1 MILYVT
7 SFNKKLYEATGK
19 NMIESFVKWKVE
31 GDLLITFEDSL
42 DLEIPKHRKFLFHNL
57 DQDPFLKN
65 WLDQNKDII
74 PTHLGGSFDGKFA
87 NVFNTRAASWFRKI
101 VAIRASLDKG
111 YDKII
116 FVDSD
121 SVFKMM
127 ITENYVEEVLEGNSM
142 FYHLGKLRRKN
153 DMGIE
158 SGFIGWD
165 LNNGGREYL
174 NLVINSFDSGE
185 FRKYTRWDDGYVFR
199 MIVEENPQIKTK
211 DLTKDLEST
220 IEVVP
225 NGPFKNFVTHHK
237 GVHWRQHGVAFNNK

>member
-42 DLEIPKHRKFLFHNL
+42 DLEIPKHKKFLFHNL
-57 DQDPFLKN
+57 
-65 WLDQNKDII
+65 
-74 PTHLGGSFDGKFA
+74 
-87 NVFNTRAASWFRKI
+87 FNTRAASGFRKI